1 MSGTTSSINDN
12 VDTTVPWPPPSGQ
25 PYMLDTISRTQKR
38 AATLRKIAAAF
49 LAAAII
55 CGLLTF
61 ITFEYLSRGEY
72 NPLDVFALLFACL
85 TTILTPI
92 CAVVSLVLY
101 LIGTTLRFKQPQKR
115 DVSVN
120 SWHTYPFESTP
131 MVESTDRTAGSR
143 NYALD
148 VKEGGH
154 CFIAQDSADTKDC
167 HTARYES
174 GCYIES
180 TAERPNN

>member
-1 MSGTTSSINDN
+1 MSETTSPINDN
-12 VDTTVPWPPPSGQ
+12 VGTTVPWPPPSGQ

-61 ITFEYLSRGEY
+61 ITFEYLTRGEY

-85 TTILTPI
+85 TMILTPI

-115 DVSVN
+115 DASVN
-120 SWHTYPFESTP
+120 PWYMYSFESAP
-131 MVESTDRTAGSR
+131 VAESMTCTTSARD
-143 NYALD
+143 YALD
-148 VKEGGH
+148 AKEGSH

-174 GCYIES
+174 GCYMES
-180 TAERPNN
+180 TAERPDN